1 MTGQRPAGIRQTRA
15 GPPWRRFAVATIA
28 ALVMLIILAACGG
41 QASPPTTPEG
51 ATPAP
56 PVGGTVVEVTLTE
69 WRIDMPASLP
79 AGMTTFKVTN
89 AGTVAHNFR
98 IIGQGI
104 EKQFDSN
111 LQPGETNTMQVELKA
126 GSYEVDCPVA
136 GHADQ
141 GMKLELTVTGA

>member
-1 MTGQRPAGIRQTRA
+1 
-15 GPPWRRFAVATIA
+15 
-28 ALVMLIILAACGG
+28 MLTILAACGG
-41 QASPPTTPEG
+41 QATPPTTPEG
-51 ATPAP
+51 VTPAP
-56 PVGGTVVEVTLTE
+56 TAGGTVVEVTLTE
-69 WRIDMPASLP
+69 WRIDMPVSVP

-89 AGTVAHNFR
+89 AGTFVHNFR

-141 GMKLELTVTGA
+141 GMKLQLTVTGT